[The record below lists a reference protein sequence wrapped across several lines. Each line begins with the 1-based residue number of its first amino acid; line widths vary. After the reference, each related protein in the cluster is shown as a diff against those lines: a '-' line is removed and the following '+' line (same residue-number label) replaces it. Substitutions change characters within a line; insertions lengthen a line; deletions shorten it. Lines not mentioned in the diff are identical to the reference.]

1 MKKILLIF
9 ITIALCDNEIPLS
22 PEVSTSFHGIKENHI
37 YSYGNFS
44 YTHQLINRNLIYSD
58 AMFFNNI
65 ISRKFNFTILGDVNG
80 DAIVN
85 ILDIV
90 TTINLILSGNEYLS
104 SADLNS
110 DGIVNI
116 LDIVTLVN
124 IILSS

>member
-1 MKKILLIF
+1 
-9 ITIALCDNEIPLS
+9 
-22 PEVSTSFHGIKENHI
+22 
-37 YSYGNFS
+37 
-44 YTHQLINRNLIYSD
+44 
-58 AMFFNNI
+58 MFFNNI
-65 ISRKFNFTILGDVNG
+65 ISRKFSSTIPGDVNG
-80 DAIVN
+80 DTIVN

>member
-1 MKKILLIF
+1 MKKIFFIF

-44 YTHQLINRNLIYSD
+44 YANQLTARNLIYSD

-65 ISRKFNFTILGDVNG
+65 IARKFDSSILGDVTG
-80 DAIVN
+80 DGIVN

-90 TTINLILSGNEYLS
+90 STISLILSGNEYLS

-110 DGIVNI
+110 DGIVNV
-116 LDIVTLVN
+116 LDIVALVN
-124 IILSS
+124 IILNN